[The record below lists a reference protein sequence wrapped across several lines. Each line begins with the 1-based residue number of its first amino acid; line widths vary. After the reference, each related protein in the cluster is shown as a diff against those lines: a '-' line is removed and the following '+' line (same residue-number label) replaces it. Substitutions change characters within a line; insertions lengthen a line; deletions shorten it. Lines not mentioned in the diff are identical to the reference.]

1 MMAGFAVECA
11 LSVIAAAAPWDPALL
26 PGVGAAAAADL
37 APNAVPSAEATG
49 MQPTANRGPLGF
61 ALATGA
67 VVLAYGVAVWAR
79 KSINPLVI
87 TQGVHARASLS
98 NLQLFFFT
106 LAVIW
111 VVVAFLT
118 WTGEL
123 AGLSG
128 DVVVLLGIGA
138 AGTAGGKIAA
148 VAKTRLDLENWAWLV
163 RKKWVKESIER
174 GSKDRKPEFGDLL
187 RTGGD
192 FDIGK
197 FQLFAFSLVVGA
209 ALVYF
214 AAHGADVTDFAE
226 FEIPGAYLSLIG
238 LSQAA
243 YIGGKAVGP
252 NTVGDL
258 NRRLT
263 EVRRLEADF
272 ITAIEAEW
280 SQLEPADRSLE
291 TARAAKPES
300 YRAYRIAAEEAA
312 TIVGERTGNAV
323 SHANIEPNIPLQPR
337 AS

>member
-1 MMAGFAVECA
+1 MIFEFSDS
-11 LSVIAAAAPWDPALL
+11 L
-26 PGVGAAAAADL
+26 
-37 APNAVPSAEATG
+37 
-49 MQPTANRGPLGF
+49 
-61 ALATGA
+61 
-67 VVLAYGVAVWAR
+67 
-79 KSINPLVI
+79 LVI

-138 AGTAGGKIAA
+138 AGTAGGKVAA
-148 VAKTRLDLENWAWLV
+148 VAKGRLDFENWAWLV
-163 RKKWVKESIER
+163 RKEWIKESIQR
-174 GSKDRKPEFGDLL
+174 GPNNRKPEFGDLL

-209 ALVYF
+209 ALIYF

-226 FEIPGAYLSLIG
+226 FEIPAAYLSLIG
-238 LSQAA
+238 LSQVA

-258 NRRLT
+258 NRKLT
-263 EVRRLEADF
+263 EVRRLESDF
-272 ITAIEAEW
+272 VTAVETEW
-280 SQLEPADRSLE
+280 SRLEPGADRSLE

-300 YRAYRIAAEEAA
+300 YRAHRIAAEEAA
-312 TIVGERTGNAV
+312 TMVGERTGNAV
-323 SHANIEPNIPLQPR
+323 ADANIEPDIPQRPR
-337 AS
+337 AP